1 MLTGKQKRYLR
12 SLAVK
17 ITPSLQVG
25 KLGISD
31 NVVLQLE
38 EALTARELTKVRVIS
53 SSPVNVNDAA
63 SILSERTESEIVQVI
78 GHSIVLYR
86 QGEKPE
92 ISLPK

>member
-25 KLGISD
+25 KLGITD

-38 EALTARELTKVRVIS
+38 EALTARELTKVRVLS
-53 SSPVNVNDAA
+53 SSPVKVNDAA
-63 SILSERTESEIVQVI
+63 SILSERTESDIVQVI
-78 GHSIVLYR
+78 GRSIVLYR
-86 QGEKPE
+86 QGEN
-92 ISLPK
+92 

>member
-1 MLTGKQKRYLR
+1 LLTGKQKRYLR

>member
-1 MLTGKQKRYLR
+1 LLTGKQKRYLR
-12 SLAVK
+12 SLAVQ
-17 ITPSLQVG
+17 ISPSLQVG

-63 SILSERTESEIVQVI
+63 SILSERTESDIVQVI
-78 GHSIVLYR
+78 GRSIVFYR

-92 ISLPK
+92 ITLPE

>member
-12 SLAVK
+12 SLAVQ

-38 EALTARELTKVRVIS
+38 EALTARELAKVRVLS
-53 SSPVNVNDAA
+53 SSPVKVNDVA
-63 SILSERTESEIVQVI
+63 SILSERTESDIVQVI
-78 GHSIVLYR
+78 GRSIVFYR

-92 ISLPK
+92 ITLPE